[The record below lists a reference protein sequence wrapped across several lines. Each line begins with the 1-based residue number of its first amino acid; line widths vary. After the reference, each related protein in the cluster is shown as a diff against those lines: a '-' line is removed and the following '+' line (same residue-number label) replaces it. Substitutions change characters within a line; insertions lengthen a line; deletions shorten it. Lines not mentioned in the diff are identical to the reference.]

1 MATQNKIPY
10 LAGFNVKP
18 AAISHTGVVTFTD
31 GTSNISPNQKQCE
44 AYGYTYDTATGTC
57 KVFQHSQQLNS
68 AFTNEDNFIN
78 GQGNDVIIGTRNSYI
93 LGVNNKVNG
102 LSQNNIIV
110 GNQNEITS
118 GISNTF
124 VYGTLADSVAN
135 NSIVLGGNNF
145 ADALGERQ
153 NTTIIYGGQTTSDGS
168 SNLYMNNTIDSFFQP
183 TENSVFYFQSEILA
197 VRVGGANLGGAVGDF
212 KSWVERG
219 VVKNAAGTLSI
230 SRSQTAIVDSGT
242 TAGWSAEN
250 SVSSTNFRLLVTGA
264 RQMTLEW
271 IATIRITEIRTSVT
285 LT

>member
-1 MATQNKIPY
+1 MAIQNNIKY
-10 LAGFNVKP
+10 LTGFSVKP
-18 AAISHTGVVTFTD
+18 AAISNTGVVTFTD
-31 GTSNISPNQKQCE
+31 GTSNIPPNQKQCE

-68 AFTNEDNFIN
+68 AFTKEDNIVK
-78 GQGNDVIIGTRNSYI
+78 GQGNDVIIGTKNSYI

-145 ADALGERQ
+145 SDTLGERQ
-153 NTTIIYGGQTTSDGS
+153 NTTILYGGQTTDGAS
-168 SNLYMNNTIDSFFQP
+168 TNLYMNNTIDSFFQP
-183 TENSVFYFQSEILA
+183 TINSIFYFQSEILA
-197 VRVGGANLGGAVGDF
+197 VRVGGTAGAGAVGDY

-219 VVKNAAGTLSI
+219 VVKNANGTLSI
-230 SRSQTAIVDSGT
+230 GRSQTVIVSSGLT
-242 TAGWSAEN
+242 TRWSAEN
-250 SVSSTNFRLLVTGA
+250 TVSGSDFKLTVTGDRA
-264 RQMTLEW
+264 MTLEW
-271 IATIRITEIRTSVT
+271 VATIRITEIRTSVT

>member
-1 MATQNKIPY
+1 MAIQNNIKY

-18 AAISHTGVVTFTD
+18 AAISHTGIVTFTD
-31 GTSNISPNQKQCE
+31 GTSNIPPNQKQCE

-68 AFTNEDNFIN
+68 AFTNEGNLIK
-78 GQGNDVIIGTRNSYI
+78 GQGNSVIGGTRNSCL
-93 LGVNNKVNG
+93 LGVNNKING
-102 LSQNNIIV
+102 LSQNNMLV

-145 ADALGERQ
+145 ADTLGERQ
-153 NTTIIYGGQTTSDGS
+153 NTTIIYGGQSTSDLS
-168 SNLYMNNTIDSFFQP
+168 FNLYMNNTVDSFFQP

-219 VVKNAAGTLSI
+219 VVKNAAGSLSI

-242 TAGWSAEN
+242 TSGWSAEN
-250 SVSSTNFRLLVTGA
+250 TVSSTNFRLLVTGA

>member
-1 MATQNKIPY
+1 MATIPY
-10 LAGFNVKP
+10 LSGFLVRP
-18 AAISHTGVVTFTD
+18 AAISNFGVVTFTN
-31 GTSNISPNQKQCE
+31 GRENIPPNQEQCE

-57 KVFQHSQQLNS
+57 KAFQHSQQLTPTM
-68 AFTNEDNFIN
+68 TNEGNKIN
-78 GQGNDVIIGTRNSYI
+78 GQGNDVIRGTKNSYI

-124 VYGTLADSVAN
+124 VYGTLASSVAN

-145 ADALGERQ
+145 TDTLGERQ
-153 NTTIIYGGQTTSDGS
+153 NTTIMYGVQSITDGVTQAC
-168 SNLYMNNTIDSFFQP
+168 MNNTVDSFFQP

-197 VRVGGANLGGAVGDF
+197 VRVGGANLSGAVGDY

-242 TAGWSAEN
+242 TTGWSTEN
-250 SVSSTNFRLLVTGA
+250 TVSGSNFKLAVTGA

-271 IATIRITEIRTSVT
+271 VATIRITEIRTSVT

>member
-1 MATQNKIPY
+1 MQNNIKY
-10 LAGFNVKP
+10 LTGFNVKP

-31 GTSNISPNQKQCE
+31 GTSNIPPNQKQCE
-44 AYGYTYDTATGTC
+44 AYGYTYDVATGTC

-68 AFTNEDNFIN
+68 AFTKEDNIIN
-78 GQGNDVIIGTRNSYI
+78 GQGNDVIIGTKNSYI

-145 ADALGERQ
+145 SDTLGERQ
-153 NTTIIYGGQTTSDGS
+153 NTTILYGGQTTNDASTE
-168 SNLYMNNTIDSFFQP
+168 LYLNNTTDSFFQP
-183 TENSVFYFQSEILA
+183 TINSVFYFQSEILA
-197 VRVGGANLGGAVGDF
+197 VRVGGASAGGAVGDF

-219 VVKNAAGTLSI
+219 VVKNANGTLSI
-230 SRSQTAIVDSGT
+230 RRSQTAIVSFGT
-242 TAGWSAEN
+242 TTTWAAEN
-250 SVSSTNFRLLVTGA
+250 TVSGSDFKLTVNGMRG
-264 RQMTLEW
+264 MTLEW
-271 IATIRITEIRTSVT
+271 VATIRLTELRTSVT

>member
-68 AFTNEDNFIN
+68 AFTNEGNLIK
-78 GQGNDVIIGTRNSYI
+78 GQGNSVIRGTRNSCL
-93 LGVNNKVNG
+93 LGVNNKING
-102 LSQNNIIV
+102 LSQNNMLV

-145 ADALGERQ
+145 ADTLGERQ
-153 NTTIIYGGQTTSDGS
+153 NTTIIYGGQTTSDAS
-168 SNLYMNNTIDSFFQP
+168 SNLYMNNTVDSFFQP
-183 TENSVFYFQSEILA
+183 TINSIFYFQSEILA
-197 VRVGGANLGGAVGDF
+197 VRVGGASAGGAVGDYE
-212 KSWVERG
+212 SWVERG

-230 SRSQTAIVDSGT
+230 SRSQTAIASSGT
-242 TAGWSAEN
+242 TTTWSAEN
-250 SVSSTNFRLLVTGA
+250 TVSGSNFRLTVTGM
-264 RQMTLEW
+264 RGMTLEW